1 MFDCNVQL
9 LLGEASLNCRKSSG
23 SISSNDTKYCVCSKW
38 AFDCSIITSQH
49 CATILKLCQPTASCA
64 ALLQLQLWM
73 WRCSICGQLVLQ
85 ENLSR
90 ACLLWEHLWSV
101 FQECYIKYQQC
112 FSKGFT
118 FVSYNVRYP
127 TVCFDFHIIAHILA
141 KSQPSGIFARPVA
154 LKLFSLFCSQ
164 SKCHY
169 GYKFLDFVVTYRHP
183 LNMTCEANS
192 NHILL

>member
-9 LLGEASLNCRKSSG
+9 LLGEAFLKLQKELRINEPLTAPSLRHSTVLLYWHFVSPLRLARPCCSFSSG
-23 SISSNDTKYCVCSKW
+23 CDGAVSVVSLFFSSPMEQK
-38 AFDCSIITSQH
+38 
-49 CATILKLCQPTASCA
+49 
-64 ALLQLQLWM
+64 
-73 WRCSICGQLVLQ
+73 
-85 ENLSR
+85 NLSR